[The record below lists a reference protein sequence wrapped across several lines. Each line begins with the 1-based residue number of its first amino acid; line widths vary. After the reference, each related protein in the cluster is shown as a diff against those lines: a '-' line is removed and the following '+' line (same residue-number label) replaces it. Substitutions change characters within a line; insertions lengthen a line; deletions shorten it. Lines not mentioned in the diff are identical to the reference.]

1 MTFGERLRMLRR
13 EAGLSQEELGKRAHV
28 SARVIGYYEADDR
41 FPRDPQTLIDLAKAF
56 QVSLDYLLDNPVR
69 QESVCPSRFCYM
81 KTMTSEQRLAVNQY
95 ISYLRW
101 VQRQEEEEESRR
113 EAEKIA
119 AVTQSFESVLNPIPG
134 EGKVKHKES

>member
-13 EAGLSQEELGKRAHV
+13 EAGLSQEELGRRAHV

-41 FPRDPQTLIDLAKAF
+41 FPKDQQTLIDLARAF

-81 KTMTSEQRLAVNQY
+81 KSMNSEQRMAVNRY

-101 VQRQEEEEESRR
+101 LQRQEEEEEEEKRSDTALTPADSSLEDTLRR
-113 EAEKIA
+113 LLSPDSPEA
-119 AVTQSFESVLNPIPG
+119 
-134 EGKVKHKES
+134 

>member
-13 EAGLSQEELGKRAHV
+13 EAGLSQEELGRRAHV

-41 FPRDPQTLIDLAKAF
+41 FPKDQQTLIDLARAF

-81 KTMTSEQRLAVNQY
+81 KSMNSEQRMAVNRY

-101 VQRQEEEEESRR
+101 LQRQEEEEEEEKRSDTALTPADSSLEDTLRR
-113 EAEKIA
+113 LLSPDSSE
-119 AVTQSFESVLNPIPG
+119 T
-134 EGKVKHKES
+134 

>member
-13 EAGLSQEELGKRAHV
+13 EAGLSQEELGRRAHV

-41 FPRDPQTLIDLAKAF
+41 FPKDQQTLIDLARAF

-81 KTMTSEQRLAVNQY
+81 KSMNSEQRMAVNRY

-101 VQRQEEEEESRR
+101 LQRQEEEEEEKRSDTALTPADSSLEDTLRR
-113 EAEKIA
+113 LLSPDSPEA
-119 AVTQSFESVLNPIPG
+119 
-134 EGKVKHKES
+134 

>member
-13 EAGLSQEELGKRAHV
+13 EAGLSQEELGRRAHV

-41 FPRDPQTLIDLAKAF
+41 FPKDQQTLIDLARAF

-81 KTMTSEQRLAVNQY
+81 KSMNSEQRMAVNRY

-101 VQRQEEEEESRR
+101 LQRQEEEEEEKRSDTALTPADSSLEDTLRR
-113 EAEKIA
+113 LHSPDSPEA
-119 AVTQSFESVLNPIPG
+119 
-134 EGKVKHKES
+134 